1 MARIFRILLM
11 VLLLS
16 GAGESFAAKSE
27 QFVDP
32 MRPVRYQAPVVNTT
46 PIKKNDQEQV
56 NTKTWRLTAVLIS
69 AERSVAVIN
78 GKSLQEGEIL
88 NGFRLVEI
96 MPDKVLLKNKQ
107 RKLVLRRSGTGLK
120 KISVNKDVGKG
131 SNP

>member
-1 MARIFRILLM
+1 MAKFFRIVLT
-11 VLLLS
+11 VLLLA

-32 MRPVRYQAPVVNTT
+32 MRPIRYQTPVVTT
-46 PIKKNDQEQV
+46 LSMEKNNQKQV
-56 NTKTWRLTAVLIS
+56 DTKAWQLTAVLIS

-78 GKSLQEGEIL
+78 GKPLQEGEIFH
-88 NGFRLVEI
+88 GFRLVKI
-96 MPDKVLLKNKQ
+96 MPDQVLLKNKQ

-131 SNP
+131 GKP